1 MVAVRQVVNPQADD
15 TELVRRARS
24 GEMSAFRSLYVE
36 HFPVVSRMAKRLGT
50 PASELDDVTQEVFAK
65 AFRSLDKFRGGNFGF
80 WIHRIC
86 ANVVT
91 DHHRRRNVRETL
103 GRLWGREAK
112 SQAEAPEP
120 ETNPVEPQAFIG
132 KVLAHM
138 KPKHREVFVLFEVE
152 GIPGE
157 EIAERMGCP
166 LNTVWT
172 RLFHA
177 RKEFARIGRRY
188 MNFEDPDL
196 TEAGGAS

>member
-1 MVAVRQVVNPQADD
+1 MVAVRQVANPEADD

-36 HFPVVSRMAKRLGT
+36 HYPVVSRMAKRLGT
-50 PASELDDVTQEVFAK
+50 PASELDDVTQETFAK
-65 AFRSLDKFRGGNFGF
+65 AFKSLDKFHGGNFGF

-103 GRLWGREAK
+103 GRLWGRETK
-112 SQAEAPEP
+112 AELEAGTEPGGEGHGVDPE
-120 ETNPVEPQAFIG
+120 AFVG
-132 KVLAHM
+132 KVVAHM

-152 GIPGE
+152 GVPGE
-157 EIAERMGCP
+157 GIAERMGCP

-188 MNFEDPDL
+188 KNFDDA
-196 TEAGGAS
+196 EAGGAA